1 MKKRLLYLVMILT
14 LVLGMTFTQEGFG
27 ASVSAGMSGGSCQV
41 GKTVTVTLTYS
52 GATMGAS
59 TINLSYDSSAL
70 TLSGQGGNISM
81 ANGNTFLLEAMG
93 TSSMSATFTFTA
105 KKAGNYT
112 VTATTTAGE
121 TWDQGSFSCGPVS
134 ATIKVSEPQSSS
146 GGSSSSG
153 SSGSSS
159 SGSSSSSS
167 SSSSGSN
174 TNSGT
179 PNRRG
184 DFTDEELIKTDTEE
198 EQEEEEPLE
207 KPEQIEVEI
216 GDKTYVICEDITE
229 EDAPAGFKLAKAKYG
244 EWDWEIAVY
253 SDEEGNYVL
262 VCLMV
267 KETEDRQF
275 FRYNEEKGT
284 FNDEIP
290 VSVAEFMEYK
300 NLAAA
305 AAADDGEEENDSI
318 LVPVLIGILIVAAAG
333 VIVLQVNI
341 IRKRK
346 NSEEW

>member
-14 LVLGMTFTQEGFG
+14 LVLGVTFTQEGFG

-52 GATMGAS
+52 GAELFGA
-59 TINLSYDSSAL
+59 TATLSYDSSAL
-70 TLSGQGGNISM
+70 TLTNVQGGSGVTVTR
-81 ANGNTFLLEAMG
+81 NGNIVLLETMG
-93 TSSMSATFTFTA
+93 SSTMSVTFTFSA
-105 KKAGNYT
+105 NKSGKYN
-112 VTATTTAGE
+112 VTATTSSGLTFSGE
-121 TWDQGSFSCGPVS
+121 EFQCGART
-134 ATIKVSEPQSSS
+134 ATITVSEPPSKDNT
-146 GGSSSSG
+146 SG

-262 VCLMV
+262 VCLTD